1 MNKNKSKGFKMTKYD
16 YRIIEV
22 IQYLVQLQTNI
33 YNRSTTPIKNYDDRE
48 KIYTMFAELINEVG
62 KYKDIN

>member
-1 MNKNKSKGFKMTKYD
+1 MKKYD
-16 YRIIEV
+16 HKIIEV

-48 KIYTMFAELINEVG
+48 KIYTMFADLINEVG
-62 KYKDIN
+62 KYKEIKKG